1 MFTALAA
8 SNASTASE
16 IVACII
22 ISTFAH
28 RERAGVSVGDRA
40 VLVLKAKNK

>member
-16 IVACII
+16 IIACII
-22 ISTFAH
+22 IRTFAH
-28 RERAGVSVGDRA
+28 LERTGVSAGDRA